1 VSDLPALHDRLT
13 FIAPLS
19 DARADRLATWLA
31 EDLDGGTVADAGCGW
46 AELLLRTAAAAPH
59 STAVGVDLADHLLDE
74 GRRRAAARGLADRV
88 RLVAGDAA
96 VHVPE
101 RVDALV
107 AVGASQIWGPDV
119 AEGEPLDYAA
129 ALRAMRRRLPHCG
142 RLLYGEGVWSQPPT
156 PAATAPLAGRDDEFL
171 FLPELVDLARTS
183 GFEVV
188 DVDVATLDEW
198 DAFEDGFTATL
209 PPDRV
214 DAQRA
219 SYHQGYRGVLGF
231 AYLQL
236 LAV

>member
-1 VSDLPALHDRLT
+1 MSDRPALHDHLS

-19 DARADRLATWLA
+19 EERADRLATWLA

-46 AELLLRTAAAAPH
+46 AELLLRTAEAAPD
-59 STAVGVDLADHLLDE
+59 SRAVGVDLADDLLAE
-74 GRRRAAARGLADRV
+74 GRRRATTRGLAERV
-88 RLVAGDAA
+88 SLVAGDAA

-107 AVGASQIWGPDV
+107 AIGASQVWGPDV
-119 AEGEPLDYAA
+119 AEGAPLDYAA
-129 ALRAMRRRLPHCG
+129 ALRAMRRRLPLRG
-142 RLLYGEGVWSQPPT
+142 RLLYGEGIWTQPPT
-156 PAATAPLAGRDDEFL
+156 PEATAPLAGRDDEFL

-183 GFEVV
+183 GFGVV
-188 DVDVATLDEW
+188 DVDEATLEEW
-198 DAFEDGFTATL
+198 DAFEEGFTATL
-209 PPDRV
+209 PPDR
-214 DAQRA
+214 AATQRA

>member
-1 VSDLPALHDRLT
+1 LSDRPALHDNLS

-19 DARADRLATWLA
+19 EARADRLAAWLA

-46 AELLLRTAAAAPH
+46 AELLLRTAQAAPG
-59 STAVGVDLADHLLDE
+59 STAVGVDLADDLLAE
-74 GRRRAAARGLADRV
+74 GRRRASERGLADRV

-107 AVGASQIWGPDV
+107 AIGATQIWGPDV
-119 AEGEPLDYAA
+119 VRGEPLGYAA
-129 ALRAMRRRLPHCG
+129 ALRAMRRRLPPHG
-142 RLLYGEGVWSQPPT
+142 RLLYGEGIWSQPPT

-171 FLPELVDLARTS
+171 FLPELVELAGTS

-188 DVDVATLDEW
+188 EVDEATQEEW
-198 DAFEDGFTATL
+198 DAFEDGFTASL
-209 PPDRV
+209 PPDR
-214 DAQRA
+214 AATQRA

>member
-1 VSDLPALHDRLT
+1 MSDLPALHDHLS

-19 DARADRLATWLA
+19 ETRADALATWLA
-31 EDLDGGTVADAGCGW
+31 EDLAGGTVADAGCGW
-46 AELLLRTAAAAPH
+46 AELLLRTVEAAPD
-59 STAVGVDLADHLLDE
+59 SRAVGVDLAEDLLAE
-74 GRRRAAARGLADRV
+74 GRRRAAMRDLADRV

-107 AVGASQIWGPDV
+107 AIGASQIWGPDV
-119 AEGEPLDYAA
+119 ADGERLDYAA
-129 ALRAMRRRLPHCG
+129 ALRAMRRRLPHHG
-142 RLLYGEGVWSQPPT
+142 RLLYGEGIWSQPPT
-156 PAATAPLAGRDDEFL
+156 PAATAPLAGRDDEFV
-171 FLPELVDLARTS
+171 FLPELVELARTA

-188 DVDVATLDEW
+188 EVDEATLEEW

-209 PPDRV
+209 PPDRAV
-214 DAQRA
+214 TQRA

-231 AYLQL
+231 VYLQL